1 MELFWND
8 DKGEYEQVSENT
20 GKPGESFPILLM
32 VVMKGVTLYPSESLL
47 LQDSLQL
54 NSLLGSSQKLRLREG
69 PGK

>member
-1 MELFWND
+1 MELFWNN

-20 GKPGESFPILLM
+20 GKPGESFPILI

-69 PGK
+69 LGK